1 MTDRYAVIGNPVTH
15 SKSPQIH
22 AMFAQQTGQDMS
34 YEKLLAPVD
43 GFADTVRTFMSEGG
57 RGVNVTLPF
66 KLEAYDLANQISQRA
81 RHARAA
87 NTLSFTGDHIYADNT
102 DGAGLIRDI
111 KVNLDFDPAGKRVLL
126 MGAGGAARGILLPL
140 LEARPAI
147 LVIANRTVDKA
158 LRLAQSNQ
166 HQPNASQTLVSGHGY
181 ADLSGQHFDLVI
193 NATSSS
199 LSDALPPLPDG
210 MFAPGSLAYDIMY
223 GKGLT
228 SFLAFADEQNAHRLA
243 DGLGM
248 LVEQAAVSFHIWRGV
263 TPDTRPVISTLRKG

>member
-1 MTDRYAVIGNPVTH
+1 MTDRYAVFGNPVSH

-22 AMFAQQTGQDMS
+22 AMFAEQTGQDMS
-34 YEKLLAPVD
+34 YEKLLAPID
-43 GFADTVRTFMSEGG
+43 GFVDAVEMFISDGG
-57 RGVNVTLPF
+57 RGANVTLPF
-66 KLEAYDLANQISQRA
+66 KLEAYDLANQISDLA

-87 NTLSFTGDHIYADNT
+87 NTLSFSGKQIHADNT
-102 DGAGLIRDI
+102 DGKL
-111 KVNLDFDPAGKRVLL
+111 NLDFDPAGKRVLL

-147 LVIANRTVDKA
+147 LIIANRTVDRA

-166 HQPNASQTLVSGHGY
+166 NQPDASQTVLSGHGY
-181 ADLSGQHFDLVI
+181 HDLSGQHFDLVI

-210 MFAPGSLAYDIMY
+210 VFAPGSLAYDTMY

-228 SFLAFADEQNAHRLA
+228 SFLAFAEQQNAHHLA

-248 LVEQAAVSFHIWRGV
+248 LVEQAALSFHIWRGV
-263 TPDTRPVISTLRKG
+263 RPDTRPVIAALRQQ

>member
-1 MTDRYAVIGNPVTH
+1 MTDRYAVFGNPVAH

-22 AMFAQQTGQDMS
+22 AMFAEQTGQDMS
-34 YEKLLAPVD
+34 YEKLLVPIGGFVD
-43 GFADTVRTFMSEGG
+43 AVETFISDGG
-57 RGVNVTLPF
+57 RGANVTLPF
-66 KLEAYDLANQISQRA
+66 KLEAYDLANQISELA

-87 NTLSFTGDHIYADNT
+87 NTLSFSGKQIHADNT

-111 KVNLDFDPAGKRVLL
+111 KLNLDFDPAGKRVLL

-147 LVIANRTVDKA
+147 LIIANRTVDRA

-166 HQPNASQTLVSGHGY
+166 NQPGASQTVLSGHGY
-181 ADLSGQHFDLVI
+181 HDLSGQHFDLVI

-210 MFAPGSLAYDIMY
+210 VFAPGSLAYDIMY

-228 SFLAFADEQNAHRLA
+228 SFLAFAEEQNAHRLA

-248 LVEQAAVSFHIWRGV
+248 LVEQAALSFHIWRGV
-263 TPDTRPVISTLRKG
+263 RPDTRPVIAALRQQ